1 MTLKNGP
8 TDANRS
14 GACLKGGGRILI
26 AFAALG
32 VALSCGARESVEL
45 RTNPFIRPDLSL
57 RAPEPTEAS
66 GPLHST
72 SPPTR
77 LRFTLAAGPHSL
89 VNVDG
94 RTLRIG
100 EEINGYR
107 LEAVGA
113 DTAIFS
119 NGEEIVELKVRPSDL
134 GSRK

>member
-1 MTLKNGP
+1 MALENRL
-8 TDANRS
+8 TDAEKP
-14 GACLKGGGRILI
+14 GACPKGGGRIFI
-26 AFAALG
+26 AFAALSI
-32 VALSCGARESVEL
+32 ALSCGARESVEL

-57 RAPEPTEAS
+57 RDPEPTEAS

-77 LRFTLAAGPHSL
+77 LRFTLAAGPDSL

-113 DTAIFS
+113 NTAIFS
-119 NGEEIVELKVRPSDL
+119 NGKEIVELRVRPDGL
-134 GSRK
+134 GVKK

>member
-1 MTLKNGP
+1 MKLEHGL
-8 TDANRS
+8 TDAEKAVARQ
-14 GACLKGGGRILI
+14 KGGGRFFI
-26 AFAALG
+26 AFAALSI
-32 VALSCGARESVEL
+32 ALSCGAQESVEL

-57 RAPEPTEAS
+57 RAPAATDAS
-66 GPLHST
+66 GPMRST

-77 LRFTLAAGPHSL
+77 LRFTLAAGPDSL

-113 DTAIFS
+113 DTAIFR
-119 NGEEIVELKVRPSDL
+119 NGNEILELKVRPSDL
-134 GSRK
+134 GRRE

>member
-1 MTLKNGP
+1 MALENRL
-8 TDANRS
+8 TDSERP
-14 GACLKGGGRILI
+14 GACPEGAGRILI
-26 AFAALG
+26 AFAALSI
-32 VALSCGARESVEL
+32 ALSCGARESVEL

-57 RAPEPTEAS
+57 RNAEPTEAS

-77 LRFTLAAGPHSL
+77 LRFTLAAGPDSL

-113 DTAIFS
+113 NTAIFS
-119 NGEEIVELKVRPSDL
+119 NGKEIVELKVRPDGL
-134 GSRK
+134 GVKK